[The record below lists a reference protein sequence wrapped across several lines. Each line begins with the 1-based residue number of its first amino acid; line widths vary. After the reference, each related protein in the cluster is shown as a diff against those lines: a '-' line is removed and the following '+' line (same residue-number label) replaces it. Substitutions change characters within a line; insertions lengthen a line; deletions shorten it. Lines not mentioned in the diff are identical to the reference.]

1 LNGLQILPHL
11 TLLLSL
17 AWAVARTKGR
27 LRVYLAVELATTLVI
42 EGWWFYVRDFNA
54 TSYEAI
60 YCVMRAIELTAV
72 LWLAQPRRLAV
83 PFALPLLLMM
93 FWQHSTFSRIALI
106 EGSIFQFAWVS
117 AMMGRPT
124 RPMKILSAMWLL
136 LVCFD
141 VGYAFGWGLPEW
153 AALNGYWTY
162 VVCSFAFLLVGYRE
176 KVFQVW
182 PERAERR
189 TEAETH

>member
-1 LNGLQILPHL
+1 LKLLPHIAL
-11 TLLLSL
+11 IASL
-17 AWAVARTKGR
+17 ILAIVRTNGR
-27 LRVYLAVELATTLVI
+27 LRLYLAVELATTLGI
-42 EGWWFYVRDFNA
+42 EGWWLYVQDINA
-54 TSYEAI
+54 TSYVVV
-60 YCVMRAIELTAV
+60 YCVMRAIELGAV
-72 LWLAQPRRLAV
+72 VWLAGPRRLAV
-83 PFALPLLLMM
+83 PFALPLVLLA
-93 FWQHSTFSRIALI
+93 FWQHSAFSRIALI
-106 EGSIFQFAWVS
+106 EGAVFQFAWVS

-176 KVFQVW
+176 KVLQVW
-182 PERAERR
+182 PERTGRR